1 MFTPLSCF
9 IGLRYTRSKKRNHFV
24 SFISLTS
31 MLGIALGVMVLIT
44 VLSVM
49 NGFDQEIHKR
59 FFGMAPEI
67 TINSRLGKIT
77 DWRELDTKLRQYPG
91 VRAVAPFVGTQ
102 ALVSFEG
109 QVLPMVLTGIDPAL
123 EQSMSHLQDKLLL
136 GDLKHLGHFGMM
148 VGRGLADH
156 LGLMVGDQVTV
167 MIPEASISP
176 AGMIPRFK
184 RFKIQG
190 VFSAGTGF
198 NFDAKLAFINLK
210 DAQALMHL
218 GDAVT
223 GLKLK
228 LEEVYAAP
236 QLAKILQSDLGETFE
251 VGSWVDQFGA
261 FFHAVKMEKTMMFL
275 ILLLIIA
282 VAAFNLV
289 SSLVMIVN
297 DKQSEIAIL
306 RTLGATPRTI
316 LLIFMVQGMTIGLI
330 GTTLGLIFGVILAKN
345 ATHIVNGLQD
355 LFHTQIL
362 SANVYFVDYLPSQIL
377 ASDLIQVCGIALLM
391 SLVATLYP
399 AFRASRTVIA
409 EALHHE

>member
-1 MFTPLSCF
+1 MFKPVACF
-9 IGLRYTRSKKRNHFV
+9 IGLRYTRAKKRNHFV

-67 TINSRLGKIT
+67 TVNSRLGQIT
-77 DWRELDTKLRQYPG
+77 NWRDLEKTLAHYSE
-91 VRAVAPFVGTQ
+91 VRSIAPFVGTQ
-102 ALVSFEG
+102 ALISFEG
-109 QVLPMVLTGIDPAL
+109 QVSPLTLTGIVPEL

-136 GDLKHLGHFGMM
+136 GNLNQLKHFGMI
-148 VGRGLADH
+148 VGRSLADR
-156 LGLMVGDQVTV
+156 LGLMIGDQVTI

-184 RFKIQG
+184 RFTIQG
-190 VFSAGTGF
+190 IFSVGSGF
-198 NFDAKLAFINLK
+198 NFDAHLAFINLH
-210 DAQALMHL
+210 DAQILMHL

-228 LEEVYAAP
+228 INEVYAAP
-236 QLAKILQSDLGETFE
+236 KLAQLLQTHLGEEYE
-251 VGSWVDQFGA
+251 VGSWADQFGA
-261 FFHAVKMEKTMMFL
+261 FFHAVKMEKTMMFF

-306 RTLGATPRTI
+306 RTLGATPKTI
-316 LLIFMVQGMTIGLI
+316 LLIFIVQGMTIGII
-330 GTTLGLIFGVILAKN
+330 GTLLGLISGVILAKN
-345 ATHIVNGLQD
+345 ATAIVNALQD
-355 LFHTQIL
+355 LFHTQFL
-362 SANVYFVDYLPSQIL
+362 SSNIYFVDYLPSHIL
-377 ASDLIQVCGIALLM
+377 VSDLIQVCSIALLM
-391 SLVATLYP
+391 SFIATLYP
-399 AFRASRTVIA
+399 AFRASKTVIA